1 MELKCVTCE
10 YSAHCWLLILSEKSH
25 LLRCTS
31 HTIHS
36 LVHRIKLLSVRKK
49 TPSHVSP
56 NATDTNFI
64 NFSIQNK
71 LDIEKACCFLSLKLI
86 FYRQ

>member
-36 LVHRIKLLSVRKK
+36 LVHRIKLLSVCKK
-49 TPSHVSP
+49 TLVSP
-56 NATDTNFI
+56 LMQQI
-64 NFSIQNK
+64 PILSIFRFK
-71 LDIEKACCFLSLKLI
+71 TSWTLK
-86 FYRQ
+86 RRVVSCR